1 MSKNL
6 LIERSG
12 NIGLKLTS
20 VQVTAECRPLRVRFT
35 PELSQ
40 NLGYYINSYE
50 PEESK
55 FVYKKTLLTEK
66 YIPKLTDVEKELS
79 DMLSQEIANSI
90 DRDIL
95 TSLLNL
101 GNE

>member
-20 VQVTAECRPLRVRFT
+20 VQVTGECRPLRVRLT
-35 PELSQ
+35 PVLSS
-40 NLGYYINSYE
+40 YYINSYE

-55 FVYKKTLLTEK
+55 CVYKKTLLTEK
-66 YIPKLTDVEKELS
+66 YISTLADAEKELTEI
-79 DMLSQEIANSI
+79 LSQEIANSI